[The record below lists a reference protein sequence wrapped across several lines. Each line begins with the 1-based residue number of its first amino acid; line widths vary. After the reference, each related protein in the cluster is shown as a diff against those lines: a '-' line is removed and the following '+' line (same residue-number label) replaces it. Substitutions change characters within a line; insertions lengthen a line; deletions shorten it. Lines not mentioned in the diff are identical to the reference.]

1 MVKSGCGSLKSRSK
15 KLYAAFLEDVELV
28 ARHSLDEESHHALL
42 ELFFLKWEA
51 VETSLEVKTALD
63 SALNYF
69 RKNWV
74 NDSSVCHWYQGSSP
88 LQAMT
93 NNGLERHNAVIKSES
108 YCNGQK
114 HALNDLYHKVRIFYF
129 CHECSHFRR

>member
-63 SALNYF
+63 SALNYRVGQIKWRTF
-69 RKNWV
+69 LRAHM
-74 NDSSVCHWYQGSSP
+74 S
-88 LQAMT
+88 
-93 NNGLERHNAVIKSES
+93 HNKA
-108 YCNGQK
+108 
-114 HALNDLYHKVRIFYF
+114 
-129 CHECSHFRR
+129 